1 MSDTSVGAR
10 RTRSV
15 VRAPQSFVA
24 GLGLVLLGLFGI
36 WAARDLARGTL
47 GSMGPGMVPHWV
59 AIGVTI
65 GGGALAVT
73 GLVREGAG
81 LQTFGLRGP
90 LTVVLAILA
99 FTVTIRPFTLGSVVT
114 PGLGLIVAGPLA
126 VIIGGYATPEARFR
140 ELLILALFLTAGCML
155 LFGDLLNL
163 PIPIFPTALIEAVSG
178 TIPSRMM
185 LRLGAGGL
193 ALAGLALLAQQRRST
208 RRSQTDVAPPRDD
221 DLIGSVRT

>member
-1 MSDTSVGAR
+1 MSDASVGAR
-10 RTRSV
+10 RTKSV

-24 GLGLVLLGLFGI
+24 GIVLVGLGMFGI
-36 WAARDLARGTL
+36 WAASDLPRGTL
-47 GSMGPGMVPHWV
+47 GSMGPGMLPHWV
-59 AIGVTI
+59 AIGVAI
-65 GGGALAVT
+65 CGSVLAVT

-99 FTVTIRPFTLGSVVT
+99 FAVTIRPFALGSVVS

-140 ELLILALFLTAGCML
+140 ELLILALLLTAGCML

-163 PIPIFPTALIEAVSG
+163 PIPIFPTALLEVASG
-178 TIPSRMM
+178 NIPSRVM
-185 LRLGAGGL
+185 LRLGAAAL
-193 ALAGLALLAQQRRST
+193 ALAGLGLLVLQRRST
-208 RRSQTDVAPPRDD
+208 RQGRTDVAPHAM
-221 DLIGSVRT
+221 TT